1 MLSTIKNY
9 VFDNTTNNY
18 INNIPISSQ
27 SSDMYNSY
35 SKGVLTEERYGYG
48 KTRTT
53 VSMKICFITW
63 LYELL
68 GTIATAL
75 SPTIQ
80 SLGMPN
86 TYFPDAIIMFLV
98 IPFCHLI
105 NDETTKGIIAENGWY
120 QGMKHMV
127 GSRNQIVPR
136 NAARN

>member
-1 MLSTIKNY
+1 MS
-9 VFDNTTNNY
+9 
-18 INNIPISSQ
+18 INNCINKLIISSQ
-27 SSDMYNSY
+27 SSDMYDSY

-48 KTRTT
+48 KARTM
-53 VSMKICFITW
+53 VSMKICFLTW

-75 SPTIQ
+75 TPTIQ

-86 TYFPDAIIMFLV
+86 TYYPDAMIMFLV

-127 GSRNQIVPR
+127 GFRNQIVPK
-136 NAARN
+136 NAARI